1 MISKLHAP
9 VNSIVPA
16 KSMAH
21 PHSRKSTTTPGI
33 KQDFATWIA
42 NQEFQRAESLRL
54 GKSSCQ
60 LMYAWRPAASP
71 SSTWLFGNEPSKEL
85 ASLHDHVDDHTHDR
99 GEQSRRLHDHHG
111 HHSQDDRAQHHPRG
125 GHAHQHSHHHGEI
138 GAEEHIRFGLILNL
152 AFAVTEVL
160 IGVLSNSIAILSD
173 AVHDFSDSGSL
184 LISYFAA
191 RISKRKADASRTFGY
206 RRASVLAALLNAS
219 ALLAV
224 TVFVVYHA
232 VMRLVRPV
240 EIKSGY
246 MFLVAGLSI
255 LVNGAA
261 VLRMR
266 RDRKSDINLEGAF
279 WHLLEDALGGVAIL
293 IGGAIIY
300 FTGWMWVDPVL
311 SLVLSVFIIRG
322 AYGVVLKAVHILLE
336 GTPQDIDLAEV
347 EAALLEDP
355 NVEAV
360 HHLHIW
366 MLDTNHY
373 NMSVHVVLKGTA
385 VPQDLYRNLSEKV
398 KRFKVTHLTVQP
410 EYGHGQCLP
419 CSCREDV

>member
-1 MISKLHAP
+1 M
-9 VNSIVPA
+9 
-16 KSMAH
+16 
-21 PHSRKSTTTPGI
+21 
-33 KQDFATWIA
+33 
-42 NQEFQRAESLRL
+42 
-54 GKSSCQ
+54 
-60 LMYAWRPAASP
+60 
-71 SSTWLFGNEPSKEL
+71 
-85 ASLHDHVDDHTHDR
+85 HDHTNDHGDD
-99 GEQSRRLHDHHG
+99 SRRLHDHRDN
-111 HHSQDDRAQHHPRG
+111 HSYYDLSHNHSHSN
-125 GHAHQHSHHHGEI
+125 HAHHGEHHHGEP
-138 GAEEHIRFGLILNL
+138 GAEEYIRFGLMLNL
-152 AFAVTEVL
+152 AFALTEVV

-184 LISYFAA
+184 LVSYFAA
-191 RISKRKADASRTFGY
+191 KISKRKADASRTFGY

-232 VMRLVRPV
+232 IMRLARPV

-266 RDRKSDINLEGAF
+266 HDRTSDINLEGAF
-279 WHLLEDALGGVAIL
+279 WHLLEDALGGAAIL
-293 IGGAIIY
+293 VGGAVIY
-300 FTGWMWVDPVL
+300 FTGWMWVDPAL
-311 SLVLSVFIIRG
+311 SLVLSAFIIRG
-322 AYGVVLKAVHILLE
+322 AYGVVLKSIHILLE
-336 GTPQDIDLAEV
+336 GTPLDVDPAEV

-355 NVEAV
+355 SVEAV

-373 NMSVHVVLKGTA
+373 SMSVHVVLKDIA

-398 KRFKVTHLTVQP
+398 RRFKVTHLTVQP

-419 CSCREDV
+419 CSCHEDT

>member
-1 MISKLHAP
+1 M
-9 VNSIVPA
+9 
-16 KSMAH
+16 
-21 PHSRKSTTTPGI
+21 
-33 KQDFATWIA
+33 
-42 NQEFQRAESLRL
+42 
-54 GKSSCQ
+54 
-60 LMYAWRPAASP
+60 
-71 SSTWLFGNEPSKEL
+71 
-85 ASLHDHVDDHTHDR
+85 HDHVDDHAHDR